1 MDNQQQ
7 PEVPELIPSPKT
19 IAFAVSAF
27 VVLICLALGAGFLFY
42 ASQPLSDD
50 TRTAVIDVKP
60 GMSVNQVSQTLVKNN
75 LIASPRAF
83 RFLSWIT
90 GKQGQIQVGEYEL
103 SPALS
108 PWGILDKLASGK
120 TFQRSVT
127 IPEGYRLTQI
137 AAALADKGLVDE
149 EKFLQETGNREL
161 VASLNIP
168 TESLEGY
175 LFPETYHFSKHLG
188 EGKIIRIMA
197 ATFKERVLN
206 QEIQTRAREMG
217 LTLHAVI
224 TLASL
229 IEKETGLESERELIS
244 AVFHNRLRKRM
255 LLQTDPAV
263 IYAISDFDGNLRKK
277 DLSVPTPYN
286 TYMNPGLPPGPIA
299 SPGLESILA
308 TLYPADSPYL
318 YFVSRQDG
326 SHHFSVSLAE
336 HNHAVNKYQL
346 RHSRHR

>member
-1 MDNQQQ
+1 MNNKQ
-7 PEVPELIPSPKT
+7 PPQVLELIPPPKT
-19 IAFAVSAF
+19 IAIAISAF
-27 VVLICLALGAGFLFY
+27 VVLIGLVSGAGFLY
-42 ASQPLSDD
+42 HATQPAGDD
-50 TRTAVIDVKP
+50 TRTVVIDVKP
-60 GMSVNQVSQTLVKNN
+60 GMSVNLVSQALVKNN

-90 GKQGQIQVGEYEL
+90 GKQGQVQVGEYEL
-103 SPALS
+103 SPTLS
-108 PWGILDKLASGK
+108 PWEILDKLASGK
-120 TFQRSVT
+120 TFQHSVT
-127 IPEGYRLTQI
+127 IPEGYRLTEI
-137 AAALADKGLVDE
+137 AAILADKGLVDE

-161 VASLNIP
+161 VASLNVP

-206 QEIQTRAREMG
+206 QEVQTRTREMG
-217 LTLHAVI
+217 MTLHEVI

-229 IEKETGLESERELIS
+229 IEKETGLESERALIS

-277 DLSVPTPYN
+277 DLSVHTPYN

-308 TLYPADSPYL
+308 ALYPADSRYL

-326 SHHFSVSLAE
+326 SHHFSANLADHNRAVS
-336 HNHAVNKYQL
+336 KYQL
-346 RHSRHR
+346 RHSRSH